1 MTGSWLLPKVVEL
14 TVTYLVHS
22 TLLLTTAWSLIYFW
36 TSLNRSKKTSRYD
49 FHPYLEERIWKT
61 AAVLGLFTAPL
72 SLLSDWSH
80 SAWKLSF
87 HMQPTGKISRE
98 IHDQDRVATR
108 SLPTTPS
115 DDLLVNLERIPLS
128 QPEIEVDSSLA
139 INSETIKPIELSGKE
154 IFGSSPDLVPASS
167 IEKKV
172 TKYAGSKSGQITSVR
187 FNPHL
192 NGIQVVGAAILVW
205 LGVSL
210 IRFSMR
216 TVQLH
221 QILARC
227 QPDHGPLLRELHQ
240 LSSYRRKIRLLRS
253 EWTDP
258 GANARFNHNSATGPF
273 ACGLFR
279 WTIVLPDWI
288 ERELSPGELKALLA
302 HEVAHL
308 IRRDPFWQVFGEILC
323 SSLAFQPLNFLARNR
338 WQRATELICDD
349 WAIEQQISSTSLA
362 NCLTRI
368 AEFHLSRTTA
378 QLGLTA
384 VGDAGSL
391 THRIEWLLR
400 SEREAVTKHRPQR
413 LFATIFT
420 LAAAIL
426 VGINGPHLSLTFSAE
441 TDAKRDEIAALNLI
455 EADMTEIVNQ
465 LLAIESLLPDDAE
478 ATSLAEGLHKRA
490 AALQKRLSQ

>member
-1 MTGSWLLPKVVEL
+1 
-14 TVTYLVHS
+14 
-22 TLLLTTAWSLIYFW
+22 
-36 TSLNRSKKTSRYD
+36 
-49 FHPYLEERIWKT
+49 
-61 AAVLGLFTAPL
+61 
-72 SLLSDWSH
+72 
-80 SAWKLSF
+80 
-87 HMQPTGKISRE
+87 MQPTEKISRL

-128 QPEIEVDSSLA
+128 QPEIEVDSSHA
-139 INSETIKPIELSGKE
+139 IHSETIRPIELSGKE
-154 IFGSSPDLVPASS
+154 SFGSSPDLVPILS

-172 TKYAGSKSGQITSVR
+172 SDDAGSNSIQITSVR

-192 NGIQVVGAAILVW
+192 NGIQVAGAAILVW
-205 LGVSL
+205 LSVSL

-216 TVQLH
+216 TLKLH
-221 QILARC
+221 RILARC

-258 GANARFNHNSATGPF
+258 GANAKHNHDSATGPF

-288 ERELSPGELKALLA
+288 EQELSPAELKALLA

-308 IRRDPFWQVFGEILC
+308 VRRDAFWQVIGEFLC

-349 WAIEQQISSTSLA
+349 WAIEQHISSTSLA

-368 AEFHLSRTTA
+368 AELHLARRTS

-384 VGDAGSL
+384 VGEAGSL

-400 SEREAVTKHRPQR
+400 SEREVVTKHRPNR
-413 LFATIFT
+413 LYATIFT
-420 LAAAIL
+420 MAAAIL

-441 TDAKRDEIAALNLI
+441 ADTTRDEIAALNLI

-465 LLAIESLLPDDAE
+465 LFVIESLLPDDAE
-478 ATSLAEGLHKRA
+478 ETSLAENLHKRA
-490 AALQKRLSQ
+490 AALQQRLSL